1 MERWCLTQQVLGV
14 FLGVYVMNLS
24 GILYP
29 LIPAVYAWQVY
40 GFWIGASVFM
50 AVALLLI
57 TLTCFNMNRGWVR
70 LFVLILSC
78 VAIRAGFGNLHRAI
92 SGASA

>member
-1 MERWCLTQQVLGV
+1 
-14 FLGVYVMNLS
+14 MNLS

-78 VAIRAGFGNLHRAI
+78 VAIGL
-92 SGASA
+92 SAAQTCDANHVCQSSWVMK